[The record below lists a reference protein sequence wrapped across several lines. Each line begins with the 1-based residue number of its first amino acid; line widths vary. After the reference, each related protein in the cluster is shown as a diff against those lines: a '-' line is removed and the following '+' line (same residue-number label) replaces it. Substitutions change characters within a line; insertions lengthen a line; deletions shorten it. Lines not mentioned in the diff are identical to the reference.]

1 MINNVVFP
9 HSVEVRPSLVVARLK
24 DDLANAEE
32 CSDLDSQRLK
42 DTQTPLWRKIR
53 KLERKVHKAG
63 GREKYWI
70 KQLNNARFIG
80 NQLRADHNNLKTS
93 HKELQTKLDTVNAAF
108 AAERAFAKEQ
118 LRTVEKLEATL
129 ACATTAEAPVPDGKT
144 VNISLNV
151 CGNVMI
157 SELNNYN

>member
-1 MINNVVFP
+1 MK
-9 HSVEVRPSLVVARLK
+9 VEL
-24 DDLANAEE
+24 DNAKG
-32 CSDLDSQRLK
+32 CSELDSQRLK

-70 KQLNNARFIG
+70 RQLNNARFIG
-80 NQLRADHNNLKTS
+80 NQLRADHNKLKIA
-93 HKELQTKLDTVNAAF
+93 HKELQTKLDTVNTAF

-118 LRTVEKLEATL
+118 VWIVEDLKALL
-129 ACATTAEAPVPDGKT
+129 DKPVPLEVHTPTIDGKT
-144 VNISLNV
+144 INVTLNL

-157 SELNNYN
+157 SELNNDN